1 LHLVIVLAGMQRVEI
16 GDAIDAEDDRF
27 TIDDELPVSVLQ
39 RGLYDPGIALQ

>member
-1 LHLVIVLAGMQRVEI
+1 MQRVEI